1 MSSKVNRLQEFR
13 FSGMAGERK
22 KVDEFPPIIP
32 QREDDNR
39 RPESKFDLRKSFAW
53 DSAFFTSPGIL
64 DSEELFETLNVR
76 NLENGVDKPEHR
88 EQKCL
93 PSESLDPERTSTV
106 GECNPRRSLA
116 WDSAFF
122 TSAGF
127 LDPEELSMVNRGFK
141 KSEAPMLPG
150 IVEEFKRS
158 ADSNSTIDTDYSLVS
173 LEIDL
178 FDDMKASVHKSRQAS
193 RISFSSSE
201 LGRGTGTQNF
211 HSLRKV
217 DCSSRTRIEPV
228 PASRRQS
235 VKKYGK
241 EMMAKEE
248 EVAILPRSQGPARN
262 RESNSS
268 SSSKPSK
275 TLHKQAEPLSSSAIK
290 RAYVGANTEK
300 MEHKIRKD
308 SFGQDISK
316 RPCCGDSGSGV
327 PLTPSPGSASS
338 KGSDGS
344 LSKSMNK
351 SLSNSLRKKN
361 RSRVAAYD
369 SSSSTPSRALIGSRS
384 KLEFYSQPVHSL
396 STSKSSS
403 TSPSSS
409 INGWSMGS
417 STSMNQISDD
427 SKASLDATLHRGVS
441 LDTDASQGSDNGSH
455 SCNRSSAESKDK
467 EMKLTNQHVDRF
479 SKEAGSQY
487 PTVSGN
493 LKPSGLRMPLP
504 KIGFFD
510 MEKSMA
516 LVPNCNLKFHAGLQS
531 SSKLRSSMSNLPRT
545 SNRGKCSKFELP
557 RASMRAGRVKLSL
570 KTGASSFDL
579 DIRPICPT
587 DVEVKT
593 DSLPS
598 DSKEE
603 DERKQGLRGNKSGKE
618 CRGETCQMVKKQD
631 LKQNED
637 ASTFCLEINPH
648 TVHGNNKEKEN
659 ICNFAN
665 EVDNLSRGIEAID
678 FSRDL

>member
-1 MSSKVNRLQEFR
+1 
-13 FSGMAGERK
+13 MADERK
-22 KVDEFPPIIP
+22 KVDEFPPVLP
-32 QREDDNR
+32 QREDDQR
-39 RPESKFDLRKSFAW
+39 RPEFKFDLRKSFAW

-76 NLENGVDKPEHR
+76 NLENEVDKPEHR

-93 PSESLDPERTSTV
+93 PSESLDPERTGTV
-106 GECNPRRSLA
+106 GECNARRSLA

-158 ADSNSTIDTDYSLVS
+158 ADSNSAMDTDYSLVS

-178 FDDMKASVHKSRQAS
+178 FDDMKASVHKSSKAAG
-193 RISFSSSE
+193 ISFSSSE

-211 HSLRKV
+211 PSLRKV
-217 DCSSRTRIEPV
+217 DGSSRTKIEPV

-235 VKKYGK
+235 VKKYCK
-241 EMMAKEE
+241 EMTAREE

-290 RAYVGANTEK
+290 TAYVGANTEK

-308 SFGQDISK
+308 SFVTGQDISK
-316 RPCCGDSGSGV
+316 RPCYGDSGSGA

-338 KGSDGS
+338 KGADNS

-351 SLSNSLRKKN
+351 SLSNSLRRKN
-361 RSRVAAYD
+361 CSRVAAYD

-409 INGWSMGS
+409 IKEWSMGS
-417 STSMNQISDD
+417 STSLNQISDD
-427 SKASLDATLHRGVS
+427 SKASLDGTLHRGVS
-441 LDTDASQGSDNGSH
+441 LDTNASQGSNNGSH
-455 SCNRSSAESKDK
+455 SCNRSSAESKGK

-479 SKEAGSQY
+479 SKGAGSQS

-516 LVPNCNLKFHAGLQS
+516 LAPNCNLKFHAGLQS
-531 SSKLRSSMSNLPRT
+531 SSKLRSSMSNLART

-557 RASMRAGRVKLSL
+557 RTSMRTGRMKLSP
-570 KTGASSFDL
+570 KTGASSIGL

-593 DSLPS
+593 DCLPS

-603 DERKQGLRGNKSGKE
+603 DERKQGIRDISGKE

-637 ASTFCLEINPH
+637 ASSFCLEINPH

-665 EVDNLSRGIEAID
+665 EVDNLRSVIEAID
-678 FSRDL
+678 FSRDS